1 MKLLLPA
8 EDQSFQFG
16 FDEVVTRAHGLGF
29 DHKLLLDEG
38 MDDPVGREANDEVPV
53 VSSGSYEDLF
63 E

>member
-38 MDDPVGREANDEVPV
+38 MDDPVGR
-53 VSSGSYEDLF
+53 
-63 E
+63 